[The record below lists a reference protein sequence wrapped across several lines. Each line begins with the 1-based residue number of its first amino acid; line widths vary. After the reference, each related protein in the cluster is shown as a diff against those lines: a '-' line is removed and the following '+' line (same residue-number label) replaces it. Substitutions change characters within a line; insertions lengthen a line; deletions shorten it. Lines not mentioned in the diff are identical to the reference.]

1 MNRNLMKPMALLGT
15 LILILSLMIG
25 CGGDPAAAV
34 TEATAAP
41 TETAGT
47 ISGET
52 SEKTDAAEAAESNGP
67 AIPGLTFKETVPL
80 QYAQC
85 FQLYRYEGGYT
96 LILIL
101 EDADYL
107 VVPEGVVVP

>member
-52 SEKTDAAEAAESNGP
+52 SEKQMQPKQRNPMARRSRGLRLRRRCRCNTHNVSSCIVMKAA
-67 AIPGLTFKETVPL
+67 IH
-80 QYAQC
+80 
-85 FQLYRYEGGYT
+85 
-96 LILIL
+96 
-101 EDADYL
+101 
-107 VVPEGVVVP
+107 